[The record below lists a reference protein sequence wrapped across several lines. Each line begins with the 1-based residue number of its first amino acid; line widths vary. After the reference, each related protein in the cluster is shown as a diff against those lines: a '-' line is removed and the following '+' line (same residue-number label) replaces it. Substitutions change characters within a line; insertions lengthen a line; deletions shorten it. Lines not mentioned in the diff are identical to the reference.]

1 MKKEYGLTKTEMQIM
16 ELLWDAQ
23 KPMSFREI
31 MNVAMNEWNKTWK
44 AQTLNTFLLGLQKMG
59 LVGRVS
65 LQYILCPMYKRA
77 AYS

>member
-31 MNVAMNEWNKTWK
+31 MNVAMNE
-44 AQTLNTFLLGLQKMG
+44 
-59 LVGRVS
+59 
-65 LQYILCPMYKRA
+65 
-77 AYS
+77 